1 MATTR
6 SAGGAAT
13 SVDTGPAAGNS
24 GIRKL
29 STASVGGIAGG
40 VAPSW
45 QSCYYCTREH
55 FKSISD
61 FVK

>member
-40 VAPSW
+40 VARDKVVE
-45 QSCYYCTREH
+45 QL
-55 FKSISD
+55 
-61 FVK
+61 FVGNGVTPI